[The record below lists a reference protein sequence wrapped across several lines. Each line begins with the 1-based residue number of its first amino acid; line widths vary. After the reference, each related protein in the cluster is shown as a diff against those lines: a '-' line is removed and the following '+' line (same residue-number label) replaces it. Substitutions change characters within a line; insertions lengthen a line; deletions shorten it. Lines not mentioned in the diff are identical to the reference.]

1 MLHFNSKSQC
11 EFMRKGTK
19 HISLL
24 GTPEES
30 WSNATNRIGLLSTQ
44 VSVLEE
50 SRRCHQQDGLLSTQV
65 SVTKYCCLPP
75 NGTEFPLGNFRSE
88 AENYKVGGSGCW
100 QESGTENS
108 DWGDLVE
115 MW

>member
-30 WSNATNRIGLLSTQ
+30 WSNATNRTGLLSTQ
-44 VSVLEE
+44 VS
-50 SRRCHQQDGLLSTQV
+50 G
-65 SVTKYCCLPP
+65 TKYCLPQ

-100 QESGTENS
+100 QENGTENS

-115 MW
+115 TW